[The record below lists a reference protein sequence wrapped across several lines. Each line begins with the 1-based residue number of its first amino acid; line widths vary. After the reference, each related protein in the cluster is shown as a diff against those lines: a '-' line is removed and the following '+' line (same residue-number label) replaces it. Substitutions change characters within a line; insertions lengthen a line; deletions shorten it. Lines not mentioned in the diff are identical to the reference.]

1 MNGGTATRVGVK
13 SGKAKAVALWVTT
26 GLLGGLFVL
35 SGSMKFVNPD
45 MAEHFAQWGYPDWFR
60 VLIGVVEVGG
70 GLALLVSRTAWYAAG
85 ALGIV
90 MIGAVVTHLGHGEIP
105 QAVVPLV
112 LLGLLV
118 VVGYARRPRPAV

>member
-1 MNGGTATRVGVK
+1 MNGGIATPAGLK

-26 GLLGGLFVL
+26 GLLAGLFVL

-60 VLIGVVEVGG
+60 VLIGVIEVGG
-70 GLALLVSRTAWYAAG
+70 GLGLLVPRAAWYAAG

-105 QAVVPLV
+105 QVVVPLA

-118 VVGYARRPRPAV
+118 MVGYARRPRPAL